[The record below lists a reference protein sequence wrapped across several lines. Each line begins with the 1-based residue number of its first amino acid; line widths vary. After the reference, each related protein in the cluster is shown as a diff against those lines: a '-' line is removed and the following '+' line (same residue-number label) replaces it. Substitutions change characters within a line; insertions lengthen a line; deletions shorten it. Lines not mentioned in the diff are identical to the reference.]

1 MGKRSSSSSSDAV
14 KSLFSDDNPF
24 RRKPSPEP
32 SPAAEEP
39 EPLPLKKLKSE
50 KGPEKQIQIHNGS
63 SSPKVR
69 KRKRGEEVENG
80 IDKVG
85 KEGGKVGLLSV
96 GGKRKADDLAAEAA
110 PFKEEPEP
118 FDDEKKLL
126 RTVFVGNLPL
136 KIKRKAVVKEFQQ
149 FGEVESVR
157 IRSVPLVDTKV
168 PRMGAII
175 QGKVNEAVDSVHA
188 YVVFKEEQSANA
200 ALAHNMALFE
210 GNHIRVDMACPP
222 RKKLKGE
229 GPLYDRKRT
238 AFVGNLPFDVKDEE
252 LYSLFCGVSTAVEA
266 IRVVRD
272 ANTSIGKGIAYVLF
286 KTREDANTI
295 VRRRDLKI
303 RERFLRVSH
312 AKSSDAV
319 TKSSPNPRENK
330 TFSKNNQASKT
341 FSKNKFTSPTPR
353 TKGASSLSYQG
364 IRASKSG
371 GPPKKTAI
379 RTTPNRTH
387 KRSNAGSAGDENAK
401 KKRPAVAA
409 RKAKQLLKKRKLEA
423 STPENTHKNKKLKK
437 H

>member
-1 MGKRSSSSSSDAV
+1 MGKRSSSDAV

-32 SPAAEEP
+32 SPAAQEP
-39 EPLPLKKLKSE
+39 NPSPLKKLKPE
-50 KGPEKQIQIHNGS
+50 KGPEKEKQNES

-69 KRKRGEEVENG
+69 KRKRGDEVGNEG
-80 IDKVG
+80 DKVS
-85 KEGGKVGLLSV
+85 KEGGKVGLLLV
-96 GGKRKADDLAAEAA
+96 RGKRKADDLAAEAA

-136 KIKRKAVVKEFQQ
+136 KIKRKEVMKEFQQ

-238 AFVGNLPFDVKDEE
+238 VFVGNLPFDVKDEE

-295 VRRRDLKI
+295 VRRQDLKI

-319 TKSSPNPRENK
+319 TKSSPNPMANK
-330 TFSKNNQASKT
+330 TFSKKNQASKT

-353 TKGASSLSYQG
+353 TKGASNLSYQG

-379 RTTPNRTH
+379 RTTPNRAQ
-387 KRSNAGSAGDENAK
+387 KRSNAGSVGDDNVK

-423 STPENTHKNKKLKK
+423 STPENTHKNKKPKK

>member
-1 MGKRSSSSSSDAV
+1 MGKRFSPDGV
-14 KSLFSDDNPF
+14 MSLFTDDNPF

-32 SPAAEEP
+32 SPAAEEIRIEEAP
-39 EPLPLKKLKSE
+39 PKKLKSE
-50 KGPEKQIQIHNGS
+50 KQNRNQS
-63 SSPKVR
+63 SSPKVK
-69 KRKRGEEVENG
+69 KRKRGGEVENKRDMIKQEG
-80 IDKVG
+80 IKAVS
-85 KEGGKVGLLSV
+85 LLV

-136 KIKRKAVVKEFQQ
+136 KIKRKEILKEFQQ

-157 IRSVPLVDTKV
+157 IRSVPLADTKV
-168 PRMGAII
+168 PRKGAII

-188 YVVFKEEQSANA
+188 YVVFKEERSTNA
-200 ALAHNMALFE
+200 ALAHNMAMFE

-238 AFVGNLPFDVKDEE
+238 IFVGNLPFDVKDEE
-252 LYSLFCGVSTAVEA
+252 LYSLFCGISNSVEA
-266 IRVVRD
+266 IRIVRD
-272 ANTSIGKGIAYVLF
+272 ADTSMGKGIAYVLF

-303 RERFLRVSH
+303 RDRSLRVSH
-312 AKSSDAV
+312 AKSAEAV
-319 TKSSPNPRENK
+319 PKKNLNPNPNPKANK
-330 TFSKNNQASKT
+330 AFSRD
-341 FSKNKFTSPTPR
+341 KFRSPTP
-353 TKGASSLSYQG
+353 TTMKGASSLSYQG
-364 IRASKSG
+364 TRSSKSG
-371 GPPKKTAI
+371 GPPKKTAM
-379 RTTPNRTH
+379 RTPPSGAH
-387 KRSNAGSAGDENAK
+387 KRKSVASTSDEDA

-409 RKAKQLLKKRKLEA
+409 RKAKQLLKKRKSDA
-423 STPENTHKNKKLKK
+423 STPENTHKNKRPKK